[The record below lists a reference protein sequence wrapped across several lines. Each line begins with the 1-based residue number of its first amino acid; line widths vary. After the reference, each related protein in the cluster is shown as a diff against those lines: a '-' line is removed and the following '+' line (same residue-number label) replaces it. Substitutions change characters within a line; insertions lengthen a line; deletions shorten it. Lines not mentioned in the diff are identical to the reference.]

1 MSAYGNKL
9 NPYRKIREP
18 RGVKGIRQSVSIT
31 NNPSTIDQ
39 NQQLLVR
46 FPNLSNNDVIVPGTT
61 RLAFEIELTS
71 TDDNATIYQNI
82 GRAIVKKTTIRI
94 SGNEIM
100 SIDDSDI
107 YHCYVDLWKSTS
119 ERLNMAYQGIGETN
133 MLKHRVGAD
142 DKASDT
148 GDEAIATAYGARF
161 CIPLDFELLETHMP
175 FYQAGLGDRLEYE
188 LTFNNYSNV
197 IKSTDTS
204 ASYTIKNICLEFD
217 MVTDAE
223 LARQIRQQVNGKM
236 VILYDRILRHR
247 KITKNK
253 SDTLWNINLNVPA
266 RSMKGILMLFE
277 DPERTSTETY
287 YNPNITKVEMTIEGV
302 PNQLYSQG
310 MKAYQQWDEINKF
323 FALNSKRNKTT
334 EEVLK
339 DLNLSYTT
347 LEKYLTTNYA
357 LWLDLR
363 STDDNSLHG
372 SGRRIENAS
381 EVREANGSLYEE
393 EKLQELLRMFFKK
406 YAGHSTLYII
416 DDCSATKELTKKKDM
431 LSELAFSGRHAEQSV
446 WVISQRYNSVLKDL
460 REQTKWLCMFY
471 TKDRDS
477 FDNCLRENDV
487 IPTLEERQRIKEELK
502 KKKHRKLILKT
513 DQPTDYWLL
522 N

>member
-1 MSAYGNKL
+1 MSAYGDKL
-9 NPYRKIREP
+9 NPYRKLREP
-18 RGVKGIRQSVSIT
+18 RGVKGIRQSVVIT

-46 FPNLSNNDVIVPGTT
+46 FPNLSSNDVIVPGTV
-61 RLAFEIELTS
+61 RLAFEIELNS
-71 TDDNATIYQNI
+71 KDANATLYQNI

-107 YHCYVDLWKSTS
+107 YHCYTDLWKSPS
-119 ERLNMAYQGIGETN
+119 ERINMAYQGIGDAN
-133 MLKHRVGAD
+133 MIKHRAGAGNATAN
-142 DKASDT
+142 K
-148 GDEAIATAYGARF
+148 GDQAIANAYGNRF

-188 LTFNNYSNV
+188 LTFNDYNKV
-197 IKSTDTS
+197 IKSTDATS
-204 ASYTIKNICLEFD
+204 TYTIKNICLEFD
-217 MVTDAE
+217 TVSDAE
-223 LARQIRQQVNGKM
+223 LARQIRQQVAGKM

-287 YNPNITKVEMTIEGV
+287 YNPQITKVEMTIEGV

-323 FALNSKRNKTT
+323 FALNSKRNKETNMIAKELYFT
-334 EEVLK
+334 
-339 DLNLSYTT
+339 NTT

-381 EVREANGSLYEE
+381 EGITI
-393 EKLQELLRMFFKK
+393 Q
-406 YAGHSTLYII
+406 I
-416 DDCSATKELTKKKDM
+416 TKEAGADEPINVYLFVIQDAQINF
-431 LSELAFSGRHAEQSV
+431 EDGR
-446 WVISQRYNSVLKDL
+446 
-460 REQTKWLCMFY
+460 F
-471 TKDRDS
+471 
-477 FDNCLRENDV
+477 
-487 IPTLEERQRIKEELK
+487 KEVN
-502 KKKHRKLILKT
+502 
-513 DQPTDYWLL
+513 Y
-522 N
+522 